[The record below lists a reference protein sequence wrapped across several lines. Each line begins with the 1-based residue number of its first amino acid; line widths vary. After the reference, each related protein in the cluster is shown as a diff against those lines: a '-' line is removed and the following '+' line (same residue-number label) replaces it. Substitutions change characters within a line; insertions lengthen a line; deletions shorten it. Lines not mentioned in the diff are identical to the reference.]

1 METKTKFGAL
11 VILFLGVIVVLALL
25 PTIADR
31 TKELSEKV
39 ITTNETLNVTANECY
54 SVAGAKGQVQT
65 NDTRCNITVTHAPTA
80 NSWDMRNCPIS
91 AVVIGN
97 ASGDALT
104 LTTDYTVNASRGVI
118 SLVNSTGVNASVFD
132 TAYMTYTWCDEGYIA
147 QGAGR
152 TVAQL
157 VLIFS
162 AIGLLAWAI
171 YTGIKEWL

>member
-39 ITTNETLNVTANECY
+39 QTSNETFNYSLGRNMTAGQEFEINETY
-54 SVAGAKGQVQT
+54 VHL
-65 NDTRCNITVTHAPTA
+65 ITHRPAS
-80 NSWDMRNCPIS
+80 NSWEQRNCPLSGFVLWLSNESLILNTHYTINLS
-91 AVVIGN
+91 NGTMFLLNHTMLIN
-97 ASGDALT
+97 ATSNRTYA
-104 LTTDYTVNASRGVI
+104 N
-118 SLVNSTGVNASVFD
+118 
-132 TAYMTYTWCDEGYIA
+132 YTWCDEGYIA